1 MREEYMIHLQNIINH
16 YDKYKE
22 IAVPLKWVETQTD
35 YCDASC
41 YRREQYFRLFSVRF
55 REGYLQTHF
64 PEAFV
69 QTMLTMMSYSE
80 EWEPDCWAHISPEE
94 RLKFFVKGEEFYRGY
109 LCFEKLRLQP
119 IAADKFGDTV
129 CSWLPCKTPEEAED
143 PNAFIKAIK
152 MISDFSKSE
161 AIWIGGYVGD
171 GCTPDENWLA
181 IQDDSFLFIAF
192 HCSG

>member
-1 MREEYMIHLQNIINH
+1 
-16 YDKYKE
+16 
-22 IAVPLKWVETQTD
+22 
-35 YCDASC
+35 
-41 YRREQYFRLFSVRF
+41 
-55 REGYLQTHF
+55 
-64 PEAFV
+64 
-69 QTMLTMMSYSE
+69 
-80 EWEPDCWAHISPEE
+80 
-94 RLKFFVKGEEFYRGY
+94 
-109 LCFEKLRLQP
+109 LQP

-181 IQDDSFLFIAF
+181 IQGDSFLFIAF